1 MADRPTVI
9 IKAPLSTQALEQY
22 ANYYPEVVYTPPGP
36 QSDLLKPVRRV
47 ATTPQEI
54 HIDKL
59 ASAVSAEHSRAIFAC
74 GGIINIARPTSPD
87 STPRAENDLPPSTH
101 PVTLRFGTDGSGNVL
116 SLPADANSDAFKK
129 LLVACTPASFGR
141 DGENVV
147 DESYRKAGKLDVA
160 AFCSDFCPYTT
171 GIINIVNQLLVPS
184 LDADRSVK
192 AELYKLNVY
201 SGPGGMFKPH
211 VDTPRGSTQVG
222 SLVVSLPS
230 QYKGGS
236 LSIRHRGHQTVFD
249 WAANSA
255 NGIQWAAFYSDCEHE
270 VHEVTSGNRITLTYN
285 LFLVPRTDLQAGRP
299 HGLNVS
305 ALPLAQLLK
314 QALHDP
320 RFMTSGGEL
329 GIYLAHRYPHTHNEL
344 SKLLPSCLKGA
355 DMAAYEV
362 ARSLKLAHTLITT
375 SEGSMTAFADEFYEE
390 SYEEDNQ
397 GNLPLDEEG
406 EVLDAYGTY
415 HPHLMTFEANHEV
428 IEECERSKD
437 VDMNCVM
444 YSGRFVWLNEPTH
457 TELSRA
463 GLRYGN
469 EAELSLAYTSAALL
483 MRIPTTSERATA
495 GWLSEDELLEVTAE
509 VADWREANLERQ
521 QQEAKDWEEYWA
533 KRARAHRQ
541 QRRMRE
547 GW

>member
-22 ANYYPEVVYTPPGP
+22 ANYYPEVVYTPPAP
-36 QSDLLKPVRRV
+36 QSDLLKPVRRI

-54 HIDKL
+54 HIDEL
-59 ASAVSAEHSRAIFAC
+59 ASAVSAENSRATFAC
-74 GGIINIARPTSPD
+74 GGIIKIARPASPD
-87 STPRAENDLPPSTH
+87 STPRAEHDLPPSTH
-101 PVTLRFGTDGSGNVL
+101 PVTLRFGPDGSGNLL
-116 SLPADANSDAFKK
+116 SLPADANFDA
-129 LLVACTPASFGR
+129 
-141 DGENVV
+141 DGENVL

-184 LDADRSVK
+184 LNADRSIE
-192 AELYKLNVY
+192 AELYKLNVH
-201 SGPGGMFKPH
+201 SGPGG
-211 VDTPRGSTQVG
+211 
-222 SLVVSLPS
+222 
-230 QYKGGS
+230 GG
-236 LSIRHRGHQTVFD
+236 LSVRHRGHQTVFD

-255 NGIQWAAFYSDCEHE
+255 TSIQWAAFYSDCEHE
-270 VHEVTSGNRITLTYN
+270 VHEVTFGDSITLTYN
-285 LFLVPRTDLQAGRP
+285 LFLVPRADLQAGRP

-314 QALHDP
+314 QALHGP

-329 GIYLAHRYPHTHNEL
+329 GIYLAHRYPHTHTEL

-375 SEGSMTAFADEFYEE
+375 SEESMTAFADESYEE
-390 SYEEDNQ
+390 SYEEDNH

-406 EVLDAYGTY
+406 GVLDAYGTY
-415 HPHLMTFEANHEV
+415 HPHLMAFEANHEV
-428 IEECERSKD
+428 IEECDRSKD

-483 MRIPTTSERATA
+483 MRIPTASERATA
-495 GWLSEDELLEVTAE
+495 GWLSEDELLGVTAE
-509 VADWREANLERQ
+509 VADRREANLERQ